1 MSGSDVDTPFQLLFT
16 VGMTLVDSIDS
27 IIMLYSYAGFPERGF
42 ALFEP
47 RTRAP
52 SSPQTRTP
60 LEQGPDASKGQAID
74 VAEVDRA
81 DVDIKDPLERDPEK
95 AGTVDAVDAR
105 ADINEPVHQRT
116 LRVKHNAVSN
126 LSILLTLMSIMVA
139 FRYATPRVAP
149 LL

>member
-1 MSGSDVDTPFQLLFT
+1 MLFT

-42 ALFEP
+42 AIFEP

-52 SSPQTRTP
+52 TFPRTGTP
-60 LEQGPDASKGQAID
+60 LGPASDASKGHTTD
-74 VAEVDRA
+74 VAEVVRA
-81 DVDIKDPLERDPEK
+81 DIDVKDALERDPEK

-139 FRYATPRVAP
+139 FRYATPRAAP
-149 LL
+149 

>member
-1 MSGSDVDTPFQLLFT
+1 MSGSDVDAPFQLLFT
-16 VGMTLVDSIDS
+16 VGMTLIDSIDS

-42 ALFEP
+42 ALLEP

-52 SSPQTRTP
+52 TFSRTRTP
-60 LEQGPDASKGQAID
+60 PEAGPDRNKSQVD

-81 DVDIKDPLERDPEK
+81 DVDIKDPLEQDPEK

-139 FRYATPRVAP
+139 FRLATPRVAP